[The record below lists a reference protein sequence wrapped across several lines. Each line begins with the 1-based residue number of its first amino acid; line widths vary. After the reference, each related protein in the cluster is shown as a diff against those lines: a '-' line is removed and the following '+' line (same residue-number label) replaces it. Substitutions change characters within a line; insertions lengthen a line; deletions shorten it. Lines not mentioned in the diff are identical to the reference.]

1 MHSADGTLTIT
12 FNGEIYNYRELR
24 AELEAKGY
32 SFRSDSDTEVLLQL
46 YADRGPAMVEA
57 LRGMFAFGLWDSR
70 TRQLLLARD
79 PLGIKPL
86 YYADDGWTVRFA
98 SQAKALLAGGA
109 VSRDPD
115 PAGIVGFHLLGS
127 VPEPFTVWRGIRAV
141 PAGTTHHGRRRRA
154 RGAARLLQRR
164 RSRSAAAPAPAG
176 NGAAD
181 ARRQLSAAVHDSVR
195 HHLVAD
201 VPVAVFLSAG
211 LDSGA
216 LLGTMAELGARD
228 TLAVTLAFAEFK
240 GDRHDEAPLAA
251 EVAARYGA
259 RHVVRT
265 VDRAEFER
273 DLPAILDAMDLP
285 TIDGINTWFVAKAAH
300 EAGIKVALSGL
311 GADECFGGYPSFT
324 DVPRSVHLLRPFRFI
339 PGLGALVAPRAVVRH
354 RLRRAAASQVGGRA
368 AVWRRLGGR
377 LPAAPQRL
385 HAVGARRP
393 ARSGAGRGGP
403 APAGAAQPHRGA
415 LQAGRPLGDFD
426 RVAALETSLYM
437 RNQLLRDADWA
448 GMAHSIEI
456 RVPYVD
462 PFFLAALPPGDVL
475 AAIKAKEAVADVPQ
489 PPLPEASRNRS
500 KTGFVTPVGR
510 WMREASGA
518 AEAAATSPSPT
529 PRAPGHCASGRPAGP
544 ARPRPDLDMT
554 ARMLALVSD
563 CYGMGGGIA
572 RYNQDLFEGL
582 AEGGARDPRAA
593 APWRRDG
600 IALPAG
606 IRQEPPVFSRLW
618 YSLKSLWIGMA
629 AGAVRRRVL
638 RPCLHGADRLGR
650 RAPDRRALLAA
661 DPWRG
666 HLGDAARAC
675 GAARSRPPTW

>member
-1 MHSADGTLTIT
+1 MCGIAGLYAYLDVAPPVDRAELSRMNARMAPRGPDGSGDWFSADGRVGFTHRRLAIIDLSERGAQPMHSADGLLTIT
-12 FNGEIYNYRELR
+12 FNGEIYNYKELK
-24 AELEAKGY
+24 AELEAKGCR
-32 SFRSDSDTEVLLQL
+32 FRSDSDTEVLLQL
-46 YADRGPAMVEA
+46 YADRGPSMVEA

-86 YYADDGWTVRFA
+86 YYADDGWTIRFA

-127 VPEPFTVWRGIRAV
+127 VPEPFTVWRGIRSV
-141 PAGTTHHGRRRRA
+141 PSGATVIVDAAGPNAPQVYYSVAQSLGRRV
-154 RGAARLLQRR
+154 
-164 RSRSAAAPAPAG
+164 G
-176 NGAAD
+176 NGMNAD
-181 ARRQLSAAVHDSVR
+181 AARRQMSAAVHDSVR

-216 LLGTMAELGARD
+216 LLGTMAELGVRD
-228 TLAVTLAFAEFK
+228 TLAVTLSFAEFK
-240 GDRHDEAPLAA
+240 GDRHDEAPIAA
-251 EVAARYGA
+251 EVAQRYGA
-259 RHVVRT
+259 RHIVRT

-285 TIDGINTWFVAKAAH
+285 TIDGINTWFVAKAAR

-311 GADECFGGYPSFT
+311 GADECFGGYPSFK

-339 PGLGALVAPRAVVRH
+339 PGLGGLVRRLMSSTIASGARLHPKSAGVLQYGGDWAGAYLLRRSVYMPWELDHLLDPAVVEEG
-354 RLRRAAASQVGGRA
+354 LRR
-368 AVWRRLGGR
+368 L
-377 LPAAPQRL
+377 APL
-385 HAVGARRP
+385 SHIANE
-393 ARSGAGRGGP
+393 
-403 APAGAAQPHRGA
+403 

-475 AAIKAKEAVADVPQ
+475 AEIKAKEAVADVPR
-489 PPLPEASRNRS
+489 PPLPDVSRNRA

-518 AEAAATSPSPT
+518 GEDVTFSNASRAWALRVWQAGWTGSAAA
-529 PRAPGHCASGRPAGP
+529 
-544 ARPRPDLDMT
+544 
-554 ARMLALVSD
+554 
-563 CYGMGGGIA
+563 
-572 RYNQDLFEGL
+572 
-582 AEGGARDPRAA
+582 
-593 APWRRDG
+593 
-600 IALPAG
+600 
-606 IRQEPPVFSRLW
+606 
-618 YSLKSLWIGMA
+618 
-629 AGAVRRRVL
+629 
-638 RPCLHGADRLGR
+638 
-650 RAPDRRALLAA
+650 
-661 DPWRG
+661 
-666 HLGDAARAC
+666 
-675 GAARSRPPTW
+675 

>member
-1 MHSADGTLTIT
+1 MCGIAGLYAYLDVAPPVDRAELSRMNTRMAPRGPDGSGDWFSADGRVGFTHRRLAIIDLSERGAQPMHSADGLLTIT
-12 FNGEIYNYRELR
+12 FNGEIYNYKELK

-32 SFRSDSDTEVLLQL
+32 RFRSDSDTEVLLQL
-46 YADRGPAMVEA
+46 YADRGPSMVEA
-57 LRGMFAFGLWDSR
+57 LRGMFAFGLWDSSK
-70 TRQLLLARD
+70 RQLLLARD

-86 YYADDGWTVRFA
+86 YYADDGWTIRFA

-127 VPEPFTVWRGIRAV
+127 VPEPFTVWRGIRSV
-141 PAGTTHHGRRRRA
+141 PSGATVIVDAAGPNAPHVYYSVAQSLGRRSGSGMKA
-154 RGAARLLQRR
+154 EAARQQM
-164 RSRSAAAPAPAG
+164 SV
-176 NGAAD
+176 
-181 ARRQLSAAVHDSVR
+181 AVHDSVR

-216 LLGTMAELGARD
+216 LLGTMAELGVRD
-228 TLAVTLAFAEFK
+228 TLAVTLSFAEFK
-240 GDRHDEAPLAA
+240 GDRHDEAPIAA
-251 EVAARYGA
+251 EVAKRYGA

-285 TIDGINTWFVAKAAH
+285 TIDGINTWFVAKAAR

-311 GADECFGGYPSFT
+311 GADECFGGYPSFK

-339 PGLGALVAPRAVVRH
+339 PGLGGLVRRLMSSTIASGERLHPKSAGVLQYGGDWAGAYLLRRSVYMPWELDRLLDPALVEEG
-354 RLRRAAASQVGGRA
+354 LRR
-368 AVWRRLGGR
+368 L
-377 LPAAPQRL
+377 APL
-385 HAVGARRP
+385 SHIANE
-393 ARSGAGRGGP
+393 
-403 APAGAAQPHRGA
+403 

-475 AAIKAKEAVADVPQ
+475 AEIKAKEAVADVPQ
-489 PPLPEASRNRS
+489 PPLPDVSRNRA
-500 KTGFVTPVGR
+500 KTGFVTPVGQ

-518 AEAAATSPSPT
+518 GEEVTFSNASRAWALRVWQAGWTGSAT
-529 PRAPGHCASGRPAGP
+529 A
-544 ARPRPDLDMT
+544 
-554 ARMLALVSD
+554 
-563 CYGMGGGIA
+563 
-572 RYNQDLFEGL
+572 
-582 AEGGARDPRAA
+582 
-593 APWRRDG
+593 
-600 IALPAG
+600 
-606 IRQEPPVFSRLW
+606 
-618 YSLKSLWIGMA
+618 
-629 AGAVRRRVL
+629 
-638 RPCLHGADRLGR
+638 
-650 RAPDRRALLAA
+650 
-661 DPWRG
+661 
-666 HLGDAARAC
+666 
-675 GAARSRPPTW
+675 

>member
-1 MHSADGTLTIT
+1 MCGIAGIFAYLDVAPAVDRDELARMNARMAPRGPDGSGDWFSADRRIGFAHRRLAIIDLSERGAQPMHSADGTLTIT
-12 FNGEIYNYRELR
+12 FNGEIYNYRKLK
-24 AELEAKGY
+24 AELEAKGL

-57 LRGMFAFGLWDSR
+57 LRGMFAFALWDSR
-70 TRQLLLARD
+70 TRRLLLVRD

-86 YYADDGWTVRFA
+86 YYADDGWTIRFA

-115 PAGIVGFHLLGS
+115 PAGIVGFHLFGS
-127 VPEPFTVWRGIRAV
+127 VPDPFTVWRGIRAV
-141 PAGTTHHGRRRRA
+141 PAGSTILVDAAGPEAPRVYYNVAHSLGQRALVRRA
-154 RGAARLLQRR
+154 GAT
-164 RSRSAAAPAPAG
+164 SI
-176 NGAAD
+176 GAAD

-211 LDSGA
+211 LDSGT
-216 LLGTMAELGARD
+216 LLGTMAELGARE
-228 TLAVTLAFAEFK
+228 TLAVTLSFAEFK

-251 EVAARYGA
+251 EIAARYGA

-273 DLPAILDAMDLP
+273 DLPAILDAMDMP

-311 GADECFGGYPSFT
+311 GADECFGGYPSFA
-324 DVPRSVHLLRPFRFI
+324 DVPRSVHLMRSFRFI
-339 PGLGALVAPRAVVRH
+339 PGLGALVRRVLSSAIASGARLHPKSAGVLQYGGNWAGAYL
-354 RLRRAAASQVGGRA
+354 LRRSVFMPWELDGLLDPVLVAEGLRRLAPLSHIA
-368 AVWRRLGGR
+368 AV
-377 LPAAPQRL
+377 
-385 HAVGARRP
+385 
-393 ARSGAGRGGP
+393 
-403 APAGAAQPHRGA
+403 
-415 LQAGRPLGDFD
+415 LQSGRPLGDFD
-426 RVAALETSLYM
+426 RVAAMETSLYM

-510 WMREASGA
+510 WMRDASGA
-518 AEAAATSPSPT
+518 GNGATGDVTFSNASRAWALRVWQAGWTGSAAA
-529 PRAPGHCASGRPAGP
+529 
-544 ARPRPDLDMT
+544 
-554 ARMLALVSD
+554 
-563 CYGMGGGIA
+563 
-572 RYNQDLFEGL
+572 
-582 AEGGARDPRAA
+582 
-593 APWRRDG
+593 
-600 IALPAG
+600 
-606 IRQEPPVFSRLW
+606 
-618 YSLKSLWIGMA
+618 
-629 AGAVRRRVL
+629 
-638 RPCLHGADRLGR
+638 
-650 RAPDRRALLAA
+650 
-661 DPWRG
+661 
-666 HLGDAARAC
+666 
-675 GAARSRPPTW
+675 

>member
-1 MHSADGTLTIT
+1 MCGIAGIHAYLDVAPSVDRGELARMNLRMATRGPDGSGDWLSADGRVGFTHRRLAIIDLSERGAQPMHSADGALTIT

-24 AELEAKGY
+24 AELEAKGCV
-32 SFRSDSDTEVLLQL
+32 FRSDSDTEVMLQL
-46 YADRGPAMVEA
+46 YEERGPAMVEA

-70 TRQLLLARD
+70 QRRLVLARD

-86 YYADDGWTVRFA
+86 YYSDDGWTVRFA

-127 VPEPFTVWRGIRAV
+127 VPEPFTVWQGIRSV
-141 PAGTTHHGRRRRA
+141 PAGATMIVDATGPHEPRQYYSVARSLARRA
-154 RGAARLLQRR
+154 GEAK
-164 RSRSAAAPAPAG
+164 
-176 NGAAD
+176 AD
-181 ARRQLSAAVHDSVR
+181 AAGARAAMSAAVHDSVR

-228 TLAVTLAFAEFK
+228 TLAVTLAFEEFR
-240 GDRHDEAPLAA
+240 GAPLDEAPLAA

-265 VDRAEFER
+265 VTRPEFER
-273 DLPAILDAMDLP
+273 DLPAIFDAMDLP

-311 GADECFGGYPSFT
+311 GADECFGGYPSFA
-324 DVPRSVHLLRPFRFI
+324 DVPRSVHWLQPFGWV
-339 PGLGALVAPRAVVRH
+339 PGLGAVARRAISSLGGARLGMH
-354 RLRRAAASQVGGRA
+354 PKAAGLFEYGGSWPGAYLLRRSVYMPWELDDLLEPELLEEGL
-368 AVWRRLGGR
+368 RRLAPLSR
-377 LPAAPQRL
+377 IAAE
-385 HAVGARRP
+385 
-393 ARSGAGRGGP
+393 
-403 APAGAAQPHRGA
+403 

-462 PFFLAALPPGDVL
+462 PFFLAALPPGEVL
-475 AAIKAKEAVADVPQ
+475 AAVNAKEAVADIPA
-489 PPLPEASRNRS
+489 PPLPLASRARP

-510 WMREASGA
+510 WLRE
-518 AEAAATSPSPT
+518 
-529 PRAPGHCASGRPAGP
+529 
-544 ARPRPDLDMT
+544 
-554 ARMLALVSD
+554 
-563 CYGMGGGIA
+563 
-572 RYNQDLFEGL
+572 
-582 AEGGARDPRAA
+582 
-593 APWRRDG
+593 
-600 IALPAG
+600 
-606 IRQEPPVFSRLW
+606 
-618 YSLKSLWIGMA
+618 A
-629 AGAVRRRVL
+629 AGAAQDVNFSTASRGWALRVWQTGWTSGL
-638 RPCLHGADRLGR
+638 
-650 RAPDRRALLAA
+650 APA
-661 DPWRG
+661 
-666 HLGDAARAC
+666 
-675 GAARSRPPTW
+675 